1 MDDAGLFVVVA
12 ICLVTATGL
21 GLATARLF
29 ARATDAH
36 AAELTMER
44 EAVEEPEALEG

>member
-1 MDDAGLFVVVA
+1 MENAGIFVVMAV
-12 ICLVTATGL
+12 CLVAATGL
-21 GLATARLF
+21 GLATATLF

-44 EAVEEPEALEG
+44 DAVEEPEALEG